1 MRQTSR
7 PSSLHALLR
16 PALRVLCITAAASL
30 AASCTVLQ
38 PAAAPSSQ
46 ATGFEAGSEA
56 FAADWVRLS
65 PERATANQ
73 YFEGAEQ
80 DALDAQ
86 LTPLTEAQRQRERA
100 LARQGLARAER
111 WLAGPLTPQQRVGA
125 MTLQWSLQRVL
136 AAEPYEDHGFPFA
149 QTFGLQVRSVNLMTQ
164 SHPLRR
170 PSDVDSYLLRLAQLP
185 TRFDEA
191 IARTRQSAARGIL
204 PPRFILERSR
214 GQIEALLKPAPADDL
229 LVSALAERTQ
239 GMAGLSDAQRS
250 QALQRAQAL
259 VASGVRPALQR
270 TLDLLNEL
278 HPRTTADAGLWRL
291 PDGAAAYAQALA
303 SNTTTSMSAD
313 EIHALGL
320 REVARIE
327 GEMDRV
333 LQGLGRQGGSVQQ
346 RMERLR
352 AEAQPP
358 ADPDPRPAIIARF
371 NDMVRDN
378 QRRSQALFNLQPKAP
393 VEVKREPALTERTA
407 AAHYTTPA
415 PDGSRPGIFW
425 APLPG
430 PSFNIPGM
438 RSLAVHEAVPGHHFQ
453 LAIQQEQ
460 TGLPRWRQLRVFG
473 GGSAHAEGWALYAER
488 LAIDNGWYDGDA
500 QALLGALDSQLFR
513 ARRLVVDT
521 GLHAKRWT
529 REQAI
534 AYGIGAQEVER
545 YVVNPG
551 QACAY
556 MIGMLHILKLRDE
569 AQATLGSKFD
579 IKAFHDVVLQTG
591 SVPLDVLSG
600 VVRGWAQQVS
610 AAR

>member
-1 MRQTSR
+1 MPHSEPHRRAGLSR
-7 PSSLHALLR
+7 LS
-16 PALRVLCITAAASL
+16 AAAAAAVAVVALALASACSSTAGPPATAGNFD
-30 AASCTVLQ
+30 AASD
-38 PAAAPSSQ
+38 
-46 ATGFEAGSEA
+46 A
-56 FAADWVRLS
+56 FAADWMRLA
-65 PERATANQ
+65 PERATFSQ

-86 LTPLTEAQRQRERA
+86 LTPLTDAQRERERA
-100 LARQGLARAER
+100 LARQGLDSLAR
-111 WLAGPLTPQQRVGA
+111 WLAGPLTPEQRVGA
-125 MTLQWSLQRVL
+125 LTLQWSLQRTL
-136 AAEPYEDHGFPFA
+136 AAAPYEDYGFPFA
-149 QTFGLQVRSVNLMTQ
+149 QTFGLQVRSVALMTQ

-170 PSDVDSYLLRLAQLP
+170 PADVQSYLARLAQLP
-185 TRFDEA
+185 ARFDEA
-191 IARTRQSAARGIL
+191 IARTRQAAAKGVL

-214 GQIEALLKPAPADDL
+214 GQVEAFLKPAPADNL
-229 LVSALAERTQ
+229 MVTALAQRTQ
-239 GMAGLSDAQRS
+239 GMAGLAPEART

-259 VASGVRPALQR
+259 VESGVRPAFER
-270 TLDLLNEL
+270 TLALLNEL
-278 HPRTTADAGLWRL
+278 QPRTTADAGLWRL

-303 SNTTTSMSAD
+303 SNTTTTMSAD

-333 LQGLGRQGGSVQQ
+333 FRTLGRSTGSVQE
-346 RMERLR
+346 RMNALR
-352 AEAQPP
+352 AELQPP
-358 ADPDPRPAIIARF
+358 AEPDPRPAIIARF
-371 NDMVRDN
+371 GEMVRDN
-378 QRRSQALFNLQPKAP
+378 IRRSQALFNLQPKAP
-393 VEVKREPALTERTA
+393 VEVMREPPLTERTA
-407 AAHYTTPA
+407 AAHYTTPT

-430 PSFNIPGM
+430 PTFNIPGM

-453 LAIQQEQ
+453 LALQQEEQ
-460 TGLPRWRQLRVFG
+460 GLPRWRQLRVFG

-488 LAIDNGWYDGDA
+488 LAIDSGWYEGDPNS
-500 QALLGALDSQLFR
+500 LLGALDSQLFR

-556 MIGMLHILKLRDE
+556 MVGMLHILKLRDE
-569 AQATLGSKFD
+569 AQAALGPKFRIQD
-579 IKAFHDVVLQTG
+579 FHDVVLKTG

-600 VVRGWAQQVS
+600 VVRQWAAS
-610 AAR
+610 AR